1 MFTSG
6 PEYYDHNVKTAQALK
21 AGKARLEAPDGSY
34 HQGVVIW
41 SGSGVRSVMPTA
53 EALRLANQIADAIA
67 AHKKKEEN

>member
-6 PEYYDHNVKTAQALK
+6 PDYYDYNIKASQALK

-34 HQGVVIW
+34 YQGVVIW
-41 SGSGVRSVMPTA
+41 SGSAVRSVMPTA

-67 AHKKKEEN
+67 AHKKAQN